1 MKYFSGYIQGISN
14 TPCKQQTTLDTFIQV
29 SIMTSFN
36 QENLL
41 EKIAEQNEI
50 IKNYATQIETLQ
62 MKNYS
67 LQQENKQTLDE
78 LRAKEFDMT
87 EMKDDLDEALDMVSV
102 YERQTLPDFVP
113 DMETN
118 DENIEED
125 SPNKR

>member
-1 MKYFSGYIQGISN
+1 
-14 TPCKQQTTLDTFIQV
+14 
-29 SIMTSFN
+29 MTSFN

-50 IKNYATQIETLQ
+50 IKNYAAQIEALQ

-78 LRAKEFDMT
+78 IRAKEFELND
-87 EMKDDLDEALDMVSV
+87 MKDDLDEALDMVSV
-102 YERQTLPDFVP
+102 YERQTLPD
-113 DMETN
+113 
-118 DENIEED
+118 ENEED

>member
-1 MKYFSGYIQGISN
+1 
-14 TPCKQQTTLDTFIQV
+14 
-29 SIMTSFN
+29 
-36 QENLL
+36 
-41 EKIAEQNEI
+41 
-50 IKNYATQIETLQ
+50 
-62 MKNYS
+62 
-67 LQQENKQTLDE
+67 
-78 LRAKEFDMT
+78 MT

>member
-1 MKYFSGYIQGISN
+1 
-14 TPCKQQTTLDTFIQV
+14 
-29 SIMTSFN
+29 MTSFN